1 MEKYQFP
8 PEQMAVLESMQVPFA
23 IYQFLDR
30 RVVTLVLSKGFCE
43 MFGYGDNKE
52 QAYYDMDNNMY
63 KDTHPDDAAR
73 IASDA
78 YSFATKGGRYDVIY
92 RTKEPGK
99 ESYHMVHAIG
109 THVMTDEGVRLA
121 QVCYI
126 DEGAYV
132 EDVDSNTMDL
142 NRALSGA
149 LHQDSI
155 GHENFYDHQTGLP
168 GINYFFELAEAG
180 GESIRA
186 QGDTPVML
194 FFDLDGMKLFNQRF
208 GYEEGD
214 KLLRAFS
221 QLLADHFSNE
231 NCCHIVADHFAAYTR
246 QEGLDMKLASLF
258 DEATKI
264 NGGMTLPVRCG
275 IYLENEGVVS
285 VSTAVDRAKYAS
297 DANKNIIAST
307 CTYYDPAMGE
317 AVEHR
322 HYIIAN
328 FQKALENN
336 WIQVYYQPIIRAL
349 NGRVCEEEALSRWLD
364 PVKGMLH
371 PKDFISILE
380 DSKLIYKLDLFV
392 LETVLK
398 KIRAQQAEGLFIV
411 PQSVNLSRSDF
422 EMCDI
427 VEEVR
432 CRVDASGLER
442 RYITI
447 EVTESILEK
456 DFEYMREQIRRFKEL
471 GFEVWMDDF
480 GSGYSSL
487 DVLQSVDFDLIKF
500 DKTFMDRLNEGEKG
514 KILINELMRLAKALD
529 VDTLC
534 EGVETEEQ
542 VRFLREIGCSKLQGY
557 YYIQPVPLEEVFRRY
572 RQGLQIGYED
582 PAESDYYDTVG
593 RVNIYDLSFIA
604 KGEEQDFSTFFDTLP
619 IAILE
624 KRDDGEV
631 RFVRMNQA
639 YHSFSKRFFGAD
651 LADQYTEFAFMRKD
665 KNTEFSDALSQMNKV
680 GDRIFINGV
689 MPDGKIVHSFLKAIA
704 YNKKKNKTAIAV
716 AVLSVS
722 DH

>member
-8 PEQMAVLESMQVPFA
+8 PEQMDVLESMQVPFA

-43 MFGYGDNKE
+43 LFGYGENKE
-52 QAYYDMDNNMY
+52 QAYFDMDNNMY

-78 YSFATKGGRYDVIY
+78 YRFATKGGRYDVIY
-92 RTKEPGK
+92 RTREPGK

-109 THVMTDEGVRLA
+109 THVNTDEGIRLA
-121 QVCYI
+121 QVYYI
-126 DEGAYV
+126 DEGSYV
-132 EDVDSNTMDL
+132 DDAVTDVMDL
-142 NRALSGA
+142 NRTLSGA

-155 GHENFYDHQTGLP
+155 GRENFYDFQTGLP

-180 GESIRA
+180 GEALRA
-186 QGDTPVML
+186 KGETPVML

-221 QLLADHFSNE
+221 QALVDHFSNE
-231 NCCHIVADHFAAYTR
+231 NCCHIVADHFAAYTK
-246 QEGLDMKLASLF
+246 EDGLDIKLASLF
-258 DEATKI
+258 DAATKI
-264 NGGMTLPVRCG
+264 NEGMTLPVRCG
-275 IYLENEGVVS
+275 IYLANEGS
-285 VSTAVDRAKYAS
+285 TPVSTAVDRAKYAC

-328 FQKALENN
+328 FPKALENN

-371 PKDFISILE
+371 PKDFIGILE

-398 KIRAQQAEGLFIV
+398 KLKAQQAEGLFIV
-411 PQSVNLSRSDF
+411 PQSINLSRSDF

-427 VEEVR
+427 VEEVC
-432 CRVDASGLER
+432 CRVDASGLDR
-442 RYITI
+442 KFITI

-456 DFEYMREQIRRFKEL
+456 DFEYMREQIRRFKDL

-542 VRFLREIGCSKLQGY
+542 VDFLREIGCAKLQGFY
-557 YYIQPVPLEEVFRRY
+557 YNQPVPLEDVFRRY
-572 RQGLQIGYED
+572 RTGLQIGFED
-582 PAESDYYDTVG
+582 PEEADYYDTVG

-604 KGEEQDFSTFFDTLP
+604 KGDEQNFKAFFDTLP

-624 KRDDGEV
+624 KRKDGDV
-631 RFVRMNQA
+631 RFVRTNQA
-639 YHSFSKRFFGAD
+639 YHAFSKRFFNDD
-651 LADQYTEFAFMRKD
+651 LAGQFTEFKPMRIDRNTEFA
-665 KNTEFSDALSQMNKV
+665 EALSKIQKV
-680 GDRIFINGV
+680 GDRVFINGV
-689 MPDGKIVHSFLKAIA
+689 MPDGRVVNSYMKGIA
-704 YNKKKNKTAIAV
+704 YNEKKNKTAIAV
-716 AVLSVS
+716 AVLSIS
-722 DH
+722 EK